1 VTRTKE
7 ATLKTRLLALAV
19 ALGMLAG
26 FGVAAGA
33 CTSDGGSALTLE
45 EYFQQLDE
53 LDNRSNDQFGE
64 LDSQLGEEPDIDAVK
79 EVFPQYVDIVDEFF
93 AGLEDLEPP
102 DEAKDAHDEAI
113 EAGQAFR
120 EEFGALVENSGDAE
134 TVDEVFAG
142 FESEAF
148 TTADQRFTDACLALQ
163 EIADENSITVDLTCG
178 DE

>member
-1 VTRTKE
+1 M
-7 ATLKTRLLALAV
+7 KTRLLALAV
-19 ALGMLAG
+19 ALGVLAG

-33 CTSDGGSALTLE
+33 CTSEDGSALTLE

-53 LDNRSNDQFGE
+53 LDNRSNDQFSE
-64 LDSQLGEEPDIDAVK
+64 LDSQLGAEPDIDAFK
-79 EVFPQYVDIVDEFF
+79 EIFPQYVDVFDDFL
-93 AGLEDLEPP
+93 ADLDDIEPP

-120 EEFGALVENSGDAE
+120 EELAGLVEDAGDAA

-148 TTADQRFTDACLALQ
+148 GAADQRFTDACFALQ
-163 EIADENSITVDLTCG
+163 GIAAENSITVDLDCG
-178 DE
+178 GE